1 MRPPY
6 PCYKLKGPGIAT
18 DRANMWS
25 WFKSKDRRN
34 AERVMA
40 LVATAV
46 RQVHPGRFV
55 DPSDAALVCQPEL
68 AALNT
73 LLGRGDS
80 SRFGPVTFEEIVS
93 RVRFYEERG
102 LLDKLET
109 VSAVDEIVLGVIL
122 AAVHEVEL
130 SKRKQQ
136 YSSSNKGAE
145 IREGAEFVLRCL
157 NSHAEKSR

>member
-1 MRPPY
+1 
-6 PCYKLKGPGIAT
+6 
-18 DRANMWS
+18 
-25 WFKSKDRRN
+25 
-34 AERVMA
+34 MA

-80 SRFGPVTFEEIVS
+80 SRLGPVTFEEIVS

-102 LLDKLET
+102 LLDKLEKI
-109 VSAVDEIVLGVIL
+109 SAVDEILLGVIM
-122 AAVHEVEL
+122 AAVHEIEL
-130 SKRKQQ
+130 SKNEQQ
-136 YSSSNKGAE
+136 YSSSNKG
-145 IREGAEFVLRCL
+145 LT
-157 NSHAEKSR
+157 

>member
-1 MRPPY
+1 
-6 PCYKLKGPGIAT
+6 
-18 DRANMWS
+18 MWS
-25 WFKSKDRRN
+25 WFKSKGTKN

-40 LVATAV
+40 LVANAV

-80 SRFGPVTFEEIVS
+80 SRFDPVAFQDIVS

-102 LLDKLET
+102 LLGKLET
-109 VSAVDEIVLGVIL
+109 ISAVDEIVLGVIM
-122 AAVHEVEL
+122 AAVHEIEL
-130 SKRKQQ
+130 SKKQQQ
-136 YSSSNKGAE
+136 YSSSN
-145 IREGAEFVLRCL
+145 EGAEFALRCL

>member
-1 MRPPY
+1 
-6 PCYKLKGPGIAT
+6 
-18 DRANMWS
+18 
-25 WFKSKDRRN
+25 
-34 AERVMA
+34 MA
-40 LVATAV
+40 LVANAV

-55 DPSDAALVCQPEL
+55 DPSDSALVCQPEL
-68 AALNT
+68 AALNM

-102 LLDKLET
+102 LLDKLEKI
-109 VSAVDEIVLGVIL
+109 SAVDEILLGVIM
-122 AAVHEVEL
+122 AAIHEVEL
-130 SKRKQQ
+130 SKKEQQ
-136 YSSSNKGAE
+136 YSSSNKGAD

>member
-1 MRPPY
+1 
-6 PCYKLKGPGIAT
+6 
-18 DRANMWS
+18 MWS

-40 LVATAV
+40 LVANAV

-55 DPSDAALVCQPEL
+55 DPSDAALICQPEL

-80 SRFGPVTFEEIVS
+80 SRFGPVTFEDIVS

-109 VSAVDEIVLGVIL
+109 VSAVDEILLGVIM
-122 AAVHEVEL
+122 AAVHEIEL
-130 SKRKQQ
+130 SKNEQQ
-136 YSSSNKGAE
+136 YSSSNKGAD

>member
-1 MRPPY
+1 
-6 PCYKLKGPGIAT
+6 
-18 DRANMWS
+18 
-25 WFKSKDRRN
+25 
-34 AERVMA
+34 MA
-40 LVATAV
+40 LVANAV

-68 AALNT
+68 AALNM

-102 LLDKLET
+102 LLNKLEKI
-109 VSAVDEIVLGVIL
+109 SAVDEILLGVIM
-122 AAVHEVEL
+122 AAIHEVEL
-130 SKRKQQ
+130 SKKEQQ
-136 YSSSNKGAE
+136 YSSSNKGAD
-145 IREGAEFVLRCL
+145 IREGAEFVFRCL

>member
-1 MRPPY
+1 
-6 PCYKLKGPGIAT
+6 
-18 DRANMWS
+18 
-25 WFKSKDRRN
+25 
-34 AERVMA
+34 MA
-40 LVATAV
+40 LVANAV

-93 RVRFYEERG
+93 RVRFYKERG
-102 LLDKLET
+102 PLGKLGT
-109 VSAVDEIVLGVIL
+109 ISAVDEIVLGVIM
-122 AAVHEVEL
+122 AAVHEIEL
-130 SKRKQQ
+130 SKKDQQ
-136 YSSSNKGAE
+136 RSSSNKGADM
-145 IREGAEFVLRCL
+145 REGAEFVLRCL

>member
-1 MRPPY
+1 
-6 PCYKLKGPGIAT
+6 
-18 DRANMWS
+18 MWS
-25 WFKSKDRRN
+25 WFKSKDTRN

-40 LVATAV
+40 LVANAV

-55 DPSDAALVCQPEL
+55 DPSDSALVCQPEL
-68 AALNT
+68 AALNM

-102 LLDKLET
+102 LLNKLEKI
-109 VSAVDEIVLGVIL
+109 SAVDEILLGVIM
-122 AAVHEVEL
+122 AAIHEVEL
-130 SKRKQQ
+130 SKKEQQ
-136 YSSSNKGAE
+136 YSSSNKGAD

>member
-1 MRPPY
+1 
-6 PCYKLKGPGIAT
+6 
-18 DRANMWS
+18 MWS
-25 WFKSKDRRN
+25 WFKSKGTKN

-40 LVATAV
+40 LVANAV

-80 SRFGPVTFEEIVS
+80 SRFDPVAFQDIVS

-102 LLDKLET
+102 LLGKLET
-109 VSAVDEIVLGVIL
+109 ISAVDEIVLGVIM
-122 AAVHEVEL
+122 AAVHEIEL
-130 SKRKQQ
+130 SKKQQQ
-136 YSSSNKGAE
+136 YSSSNKGAD
-145 IREGAEFVLRCL
+145 IREGAEFALRCL

>member
-1 MRPPY
+1 
-6 PCYKLKGPGIAT
+6 
-18 DRANMWS
+18 MWS
-25 WFKSKDRRN
+25 WFKSKHTRK

-40 LVATAV
+40 LVANAV

-93 RVRFYEERG
+93 RVRFYKERG
-102 LLDKLET
+102 PLGKLGT
-109 VSAVDEIVLGVIL
+109 ISAVDEIVLGVIM
-122 AAVHEVEL
+122 AAVHEIEL
-130 SKRKQQ
+130 SKKDQQ
-136 YSSSNKGAE
+136 RSSSNKGAD

>member
-1 MRPPY
+1 
-6 PCYKLKGPGIAT
+6 
-18 DRANMWS
+18 MWS

-40 LVATAV
+40 LVANAV
-46 RQVHPGRFV
+46 RHVHPGRFV
-55 DPSDAALVCQPEL
+55 DQSDAALVCQPEL

-102 LLDKLET
+102 LLGKLGT
-109 VSAVDEIVLGVIL
+109 ISANDEIVLGIVM
-122 AAVHEVEL
+122 AAVHEIDI
-130 SKRKQQ
+130 STKGQQ

-157 NSHAEKSR
+157 NSHAEKIR

>member
-1 MRPPY
+1 
-6 PCYKLKGPGIAT
+6 
-18 DRANMWS
+18 
-25 WFKSKDRRN
+25 
-34 AERVMA
+34 MA
-40 LVATAV
+40 LVANAV

-93 RVRFYEERG
+93 RVRFYKERG
-102 LLDKLET
+102 PLGKLGT
-109 VSAVDEIVLGVIL
+109 ISAVDEIVLGVIM
-122 AAVHEVEL
+122 AAVHEIEL
-130 SKRKQQ
+130 SKKDQQ
-136 YSSSNKGAE
+136 RSSSNKGAD